1 MLIIWI
7 KSFTISKT
15 TKCCLVSCFDL
26 STYSMCVRE
35 SNNRVK
41 LWACPICCIHCHRL
55 CLFPWQIINITKLRL
70 AWHCLCCVDV
80 LNSAEL
86 NAVHELS
93 LCLTVP
99 SSAWK
104 WHRAGMNWKSEWLYE
119 HKDRWQDP
127 HWNVWPAHGCY
138 LFSLSSSQQTHCDC
152 GAAAVRFTSQAPR
165 DCGTMHG
172 RVTWA
177 G

>member
-1 MLIIWI
+1 
-7 KSFTISKT
+7 
-15 TKCCLVSCFDL
+15 
-26 STYSMCVRE
+26 MCVRKSSLTE
-35 SNNRVK
+35 SSSGPVLFTAFIVINSSHFLGK
-41 LWACPICCIHCHRL
+41 LL
-55 CLFPWQIINITKLRL
+55 TSQNLVRL

-80 LNSAEL
+80 LNSAKL

-127 HWNVWPAHGCY
+127 HWNVWPHMAAICFHSRVVSRHTVTAVQLQWDLLPKLPATVGQCMVGLPGQTKSKTESEESLLPGTGCRRSY
-138 LFSLSSSQQTHCDC
+138 SSE
-152 GAAAVRFTSQAPR
+152 
-165 DCGTMHG
+165 
-172 RVTWA
+172 
-177 G
+177 

>member
-1 MLIIWI
+1 MSYFGLP
-7 KSFTISKT
+7 
-15 TKCCLVSCFDL
+15 
-26 STYSMCVRE
+26 TYSMCVAVKRE
-35 SNNRVK
+35 SSITESSSGPVLFTASTVINS
-41 LWACPICCIHCHRL
+41 ACFL
-55 CLFPWQIINITKLRL
+55 GTLLTSQNLVRL
-70 AWHCLCCVDV
+70 AWHCLFCVDV
-80 LNSAEL
+80 LNSAKL

-152 GAAAVRFTSQAPR
+152 GAAAVRFTFRAPR
-165 DCGTMHG
+165 NCGAMHG
-172 RVTWA
+172 GLTWA
-177 G
+177 T

>member
-1 MLIIWI
+1 M
-7 KSFTISKT
+7 SS
-15 TKCCLVSCFDL
+15 FDL

-35 SNNRVK
+35 SSLTESSSGPVLFTAFIVINSSHFLGK
-41 LWACPICCIHCHRL
+41 LL
-55 CLFPWQIINITKLRL
+55 TSQNLVRL

-80 LNSAEL
+80 LNSAKL

-138 LFSLSSSQQTHCDC
+138 LFSLPSSQQTHCDC
-152 GAAAVRFTSQAPR
+152 GAAAVRFTSQAPC
-165 DCGTMHG
+165 DCGAMHG
-172 RVTWA
+172 GLTWA
-177 G
+177 D